1 MVFACYVM
9 GNESLAVQCAEVL
22 LSHGNA
28 VRGVITRDEGI
39 EAWARKKGIRV
50 VTPPSSKTDGKS
62 LRERILEDAEPFE
75 WLFSIAN
82 LSIIPDDV
90 LALPTK
96 GSLNFHDGPLPRYA
110 GLNAPSWAILRGEA
124 EHGISWHLIEG
135 GVDEGDVLESERFAL
150 GENDT
155 SVVANTR
162 CWEAA
167 IESFG
172 RLVPRLVD
180 GSFTRT
186 KQDLS
191 QRTYFG
197 RFDRPEAGATI
208 DWTRPAREI
217 SGLVRALDFGPRYT
231 NPMGSAKSFVGHAG
245 PGASVILLPEV
256 REGASEVSEAAG
268 TVIAVGD
275 DGSLEIATG
284 KGSLRFARALCR
296 EGTLRTPEQLA
307 ELGIVRGAILPSP
320 DAARKAALGE
330 LDAALAKHEPF
341 WGPRLTRLVPVE
353 LAAIDRAATR
363 APVHVRAP
371 LGVPAGVT
379 TTDVV
384 AAATAWLSRITGQP
398 VFDVGY
404 RTAGVSRRV
413 AGETQ
418 LLCEVV
424 PLRVEVSEGASF
436 EQHRSQVA
444 AERARVDAK
453 ETYRRDLYA
462 RVPGAIRPRWDVV
475 VEEVADL
482 ADVRPHAGTPLT
494 LAFAPTSG
502 AAMLVCDASRIAS
515 GEIERM
521 VARLGVLFSA
531 AMAAPATDVA
541 RLPLLTADERDRMI
555 RQWNATTTEI
565 TPRCVHHLFEQQV
578 DRTPAAT
585 AIVFEDQKLTYR
597 ELDERANRL
606 AHHLV
611 SLGVRPDAPVALH
624 VRRGPDLVIG
634 ALAIQKAGGA
644 YVPIDPSYPADR
656 IALYLEDS
664 KSAVVVTH
672 AALAEKLPAGV
683 TATPVRL
690 DADAAAIAAHP
701 VSRPSVAVGPS
712 NVAYLIYTS
721 GSTGKPKGVMV
732 EHRNVA
738 NFFVGMDPC
747 VPHQPA
753 GTWLAV
759 TSLSFD
765 ISVLELFYTLARGF
779 TVVLSSDE
787 DRALVSS
794 GASAVS
800 DRAIGFSLFYFAS
813 DEGEKNAGKYRLL
826 LEGAKFADA
835 HGFEAVWTPER
846 HFGAFGGLYPNPS
859 VASAAV
865 AAVTQ
870 HVKIRAGSCVIPLHH
885 PARIAEEWGL
895 VDNLSNGR
903 VGISFASGWH
913 PNDFVFRPENFANAK
928 QAMIRDVEVVR
939 RLWRGETIEFD
950 GPKGKVPV
958 RTLPRPIQ
966 KELPV
971 WLTAAGNPE
980 TFAAAARA
988 KAGLLTHLLGQTIEE
1003 AKEKIAVY
1011 RKTWKE
1017 CGHEGEGHVTL
1028 MLHTFVGA
1036 DERTVKETA
1045 RQPMKDYLRTA
1056 MNLIAQHA
1064 WSFPAFK
1071 KHAKE
1076 GASFDDNFSSLSPE
1090 DADALLDHAFE
1101 RYYETAGLFGTP
1113 ESAMRM
1119 VDRCKEIG
1127 VDEIGCLIDYGIDSD
1142 TVLAHLEHLNRLRE
1156 AAQPRAKVEANDYS
1170 ISAQIERWGVTHL
1183 QCTPSMARMLL
1194 MNDEARLAL
1203 GRVKHLFVGGEAL
1216 PGALVADLG
1225 KVTRASV
1232 TNMYGPTETT
1242 IWSSYEVAR
1251 PIEGTVGIG
1260 RAMANQTM
1268 YVLDAHR
1275 EPVPLGAP
1283 GELYIGGLGVARG
1296 YFERPELTAERF
1308 VPDPFAGK
1316 AWGDEAARMYRTGDL
1331 VRWSQDGRIEF
1342 LGRVD
1347 HQVKIRGYRI
1357 ELGEIEAR
1365 MAGFEGVREAVVIAR
1380 EDTPGDKRLVGY
1392 YTVHAD
1398 GNVDPRELAKALG
1411 TALPEFM
1418 VPAHLVELAKFPLTP
1433 NAKIDRKALPRPD
1446 ATQGRIGRTVEHVE
1460 ASNDLEKQIADVWK
1474 RILGLAK
1481 VGTHDNFFELGGHSL
1496 LAVQAHREIKAA
1508 TGKPLTITDIFR
1520 FPTIAGLS
1528 RFLGAEDGGGAD
1540 KALEE
1545 SADRAAARRAAMQ
1558 QRANVRR
1565 R

>member
-1 MVFACYVM
+1 MAFACYVM
-9 GNESLAVQCAEVL
+9 GNESLAVQCAEL
-22 LSHGNA
+22 LLAHGNA

-39 EAWARKKGIRV
+39 SAWARKKGIRV
-50 VTPPSSKTDGKS
+50 IAPPASRTEAPS
-62 LRERILEDAEPFE
+62 LRERILEDREPFE
-75 WLFSIAN
+75 WLFSVAN

-90 LALPTK
+90 LALPTR
-96 GSLNFHDGPLPRYA
+96 GSINFHDGPLPRYA
-110 GLNAPSWAILRGEA
+110 GLNSPSWAILHGEKQ
-124 EHGISWHLIEG
+124 HGISWHLIEG
-135 GVDEGDVLESERFAL
+135 GVDEGDVLERESFEL
-150 GENDT
+150 GAADT

-172 RLVPRLVD
+172 RLVPALVA
-180 GSFTRT
+180 GTFTRS

-197 RFDRPEAGATI
+197 RFDRPEGGATI
-208 DWTRPAREI
+208 DWTQPATKI

-231 NPMGSAKSFVGHAG
+231 NPMGIAKSFVGSVE

-256 REGASEVSEAAG
+256 REGASEVSERAG
-268 TVIAVGD
+268 TVLAVGD
-275 DGSLEIATG
+275 DGSLEIATAR
-284 KGSLRFARALCR
+284 GSLRFPRALCR

-307 ELGIVRGAILPSP
+307 EQGVVRGAVLPSP
-320 DAARKAALGE
+320 DAARLTALGA
-330 LDAALAKHEPF
+330 LDAALAKHESF
-341 WGPRLTRLVPVE
+341 WGPRLTRVAPVE
-353 LAAIDRAATR
+353 LPTVDRAATR

-371 LGVPAGVT
+371 LSVPAGVT

-384 AAATAWLSRITGQP
+384 TGASAWLSRITGHP
-398 VFDVGY
+398 LFDVGY
-404 RTAGVSRRV
+404 RTSTLTRAI

-418 LLCEVV
+418 LVAEVV
-424 PLRVEVSEGASF
+424 PLRVEIREGASF
-436 EQHRSQVA
+436 EELRASLT
-444 AERARVDAK
+444 AERERIDARAS
-453 ETYRRDLYA
+453 YRRDLYP
-462 RVPGAIRPRWDVV
+462 RVPGALRPRYDVV
-475 VEEVADL
+475 VEELDTLSDL
-482 ADVRPHAGTPLT
+482 RPHTGTPLT
-494 LAFAPTSG
+494 LAFAPSTG
-502 AAMLVCDASRIAS
+502 TAVLVCDATRIPS

-531 AMAAPATDVA
+531 AMSAPTTEIA
-541 RLPLLTADERDRMI
+541 RLPLLTTSERDRMI
-555 RQWNATTTEI
+555 RQWNATTTEV

-585 AIVFEDQKLTYR
+585 AVVFEDVKLTYR

-611 SLGVRPDAPVALH
+611 SLGVGPDVPVALH
-624 VRRGPDLVIG
+624 VPRGPDLVIG
-634 ALAIQKAGGA
+634 ALGIQKAGGA
-644 YVPIDPSYPADR
+644 YVPIDPTYPADR
-656 IALYLEDS
+656 ISLYLEDS
-664 KSAVVVTH
+664 GAKVVVTH
-672 AALAEKLPAGV
+672 AALAEKLPSGAR
-683 TATPVRL
+683 ASQLRL
-690 DADAAAIAAHP
+690 DTAAATIAAKPASRVGVP
-701 VSRPSVAVGPS
+701 VAPA
-712 NVAYLIYTS
+712 NLAYLIYTS

-738 NFFVGMDPC
+738 NFFVGMDPAI
-747 VPHQPA
+747 PHQPA

-779 TVVLSSDE
+779 TVVLSSDQ

-794 GASAVS
+794 SDGAR
-800 DRAIGFSLFYFAS
+800 DRGIGFSLFYFAS

-928 QAMIRDVEVVR
+928 AAMIRDVEVVR

-950 GPKGKVPV
+950 GPRGKVPV

-980 TFAAAARA
+980 TFAAAAKA
-988 KAGLLTHLLGQTIEE
+988 KAGLLTHLLGQTIDE

-1028 MLHTFVGA
+1028 MLHTFVGS

-1076 GASFDDNFSSLSPE
+1076 GASFDDNFSTLSPE

-1113 ESAMRM
+1113 ETAMRM
-1119 VDRCKEIG
+1119 VARCKEIG

-1142 TVLAHLEHLNRLRE
+1142 TVLVHLEHLNRLRE

-1194 MNDEARLAL
+1194 LNDEARLAL
-1203 GRVKHLFVGGEAL
+1203 GRIKHLFVGGEAL

-1225 KVTRASV
+1225 QATRASV

-1242 IWSSYEVAR
+1242 IWSSVEPAR
-1251 PIEGTVGIG
+1251 AIEGTVAVGKPL
-1260 RAMANQTM
+1260 ANQTF
-1268 YVLDAHR
+1268 YVLDVHR

-1308 VPDPFAGK
+1308 VPDPFSTEPG
-1316 AWGDEAARMYRTGDL
+1316 ARLYRTGDL
-1331 VRWSQDGRIEF
+1331 VRWSEDGRVEF

-1347 HQVKIRGYRI
+1347 HQVKLRGYRI

-1365 MAGFEGVREAVVIAR
+1365 MAAFEGVREAVVIAR

-1392 YTVHAD
+1392 YTVQPD
-1398 GNVDPRELAKALG
+1398 GTVDPRQLATALG

-1418 VPAHLVELAKFPLTP
+1418 VPAHFVELAKFPLTP
-1433 NAKIDRKALPRPD
+1433 NAKIDRKALPKPD
-1446 ATQGRIGRTVEHVE
+1446 AAQGRASRTAEHVE
-1460 ASNDLEKQIADVWK
+1460 AESDVEKQIADVWK

-1520 FPTIAGLS
+1520 FPTIAGLA
-1528 RFLGAEDGGGAD
+1528 RFLGGGEDGGGGD

-1558 QRANVRR
+1558 NRANVRR

>member
-22 LSHGNA
+22 LAQGNA

-39 EAWARKKGIRV
+39 AGWAKKRGIRV
-50 VTPPSSKTDGKS
+50 ITPPASKAESPS
-62 LRERILEDAEPFE
+62 LRDRIREDAEPFE

-96 GSLNFHDGPLPRYA
+96 GSVNFHDGPLPRYA
-110 GLNAPSWAILRGEA
+110 GLNAPSWAILNGET

-150 GENDT
+150 GPSDT

-172 RLVPRLVD
+172 RLVPKLVD
-180 GSFTRT
+180 GSFARS
-186 KQDLS
+186 KQDLT

-197 RFDRPEAGATI
+197 RFDRPAGGAVI
-208 DWTRPAREI
+208 DWNKPSTEI
-217 SGLVRALDFGPRYT
+217 SALVRALDFGPRYT
-231 NPMGSAKSFVGHAG
+231 NPLGIAKSFVSSSG
-245 PGASVILLPEV
+245 PSAEVVLLPEV
-256 REGASEVSEAAG
+256 REGASDVSEAAG

-275 DGSLEIATG
+275 DGSLEVATG

-307 ELGIVRGAILPSP
+307 AIGVVRGAVLASP
-320 DAARKAALGE
+320 DADRVKQLTA
-330 LDAALAKHEPF
+330 LDAALAKSESF
-341 WGPRLTRLVPVE
+341 WGPRLTQLVPVE
-353 LAAIDRAATR
+353 LPAIDRSVTR
-363 APVHVRAP
+363 PPSWVRAP
-371 LGVPAGVT
+371 LSLPAGT
-379 TTDVV
+379 SSDDVV
-384 AAATAWLSRITGQP
+384 AAAAAWLSRVTGQP
-398 VFDVGY
+398 IFDVGY
-404 RTAGVSRRV
+404 RGPSIAASTAPAGGVS
-413 AGETQ
+413 ETS
-418 LLCEVV
+418 LVVDVV
-424 PLRVEVSEGASF
+424 PLRVDVKEGARF
-436 EQHRSQVA
+436 EALRASISS
-444 AERARVDAK
+444 ERARIDAK
-453 ETYRRDLYA
+453 TSHRRDLYA

-475 VEEVADL
+475 ISEVSSIGEASAL
-482 ADVRPHAGTPLT
+482 ANAGVT
-494 LAFAPTSG
+494 LAYAPSSG
-502 AAMLVCDASRIAS
+502 EAVLVCDAARIAS

-521 VARLGVLFSA
+521 VARLGVLLSA
-531 AMAAPATDVA
+531 ATSAPATEVA
-541 RLPLLTADERDRMI
+541 RLPLLSADERDRML
-555 RQWNATTTEI
+555 RQWNATTTEL
-565 TPRCVHHLFEQQV
+565 TPRCVHELFERQV
-578 DRTPAAT
+578 DRTPDAT
-585 AIVFEDQKLTYR
+585 AIVFEDRKLTYR
-597 ELDERANRL
+597 ELDAKANQL
-606 AHHLV
+606 AHHLIAM
-611 SLGVRPDAPVALH
+611 GVGPEVPVALH

-634 ALAIQKAGGA
+634 ALGIHKAGGA

-664 KSAVVVTH
+664 GSKVVVTH
-672 AALAEKLPAGV
+672 AALADALPAGSR
-683 TATPVRL
+683 ATPVRL
-690 DADAAAIAAHP
+690 DTDAPSIGARSDA
-701 VSRPSVAVGPS
+701 RPSVSVTPS
-712 NVAYLIYTS
+712 NLAYVIYTS

-732 EHRNVA
+732 EHGNVA
-738 NFFVGMDPC
+738 NFFVGMDPV

-794 GASAVS
+794 ASS
-800 DRAIGFSLFYFAS
+800 TNDRAIGFSLFYFAS

-826 LEGAKFADA
+826 LEGARFADT

-865 AAVTQ
+865 AAITQ
-870 HVKIRAGSCVIPLHH
+870 HVKIRAGSCVLPLHH
-885 PARIAEEWGL
+885 PARVAEEWGL

-913 PNDFVFRPENFANAK
+913 PNDFALRPENFANAK
-928 QAMIRDVEVVR
+928 QVLLRDVETVR
-939 RLWRGETIEFD
+939 KLWRGETIEFD
-950 GPKGKVPV
+950 GPKGKVAV
-958 RTLPRPIQ
+958 RTLPRPVQ
-966 KELPV
+966 KELPI
-971 WLTAAGNPE
+971 WLTAAGNPD

-988 KAGLLTHLLGQTIEE
+988 GAGLLTHLLGQTTDEV
-1003 AKEKIAVY
+1003 KEKVALY
-1011 RKTWKE
+1011 RKVWKE
-1017 CGHEGEGHVTL
+1017 CGHAGEGHVTL
-1028 MLHTFVGA
+1028 MLHTFVGG

-1045 RQPMKDYLRTA
+1045 REPMKAYLRTA

-1071 KHAKE
+1071 QHAKE
-1076 GASFDDNFSSLSPE
+1076 GASFDDNFSSLSAE
-1090 DADALLDHAFE
+1090 DAEALLDHAFE
-1101 RYYETAGLFGTP
+1101 RYYEGAGLFGTP
-1113 ESAMRM
+1113 ESAMKM
-1119 VDRCKEIG
+1119 VERCKAIG
-1127 VDEIGCLIDYGIDSD
+1127 VDEIGCLIDYGIDSE

-1156 AAQPRAKVEANDYS
+1156 AAQPRAKAEADDYS
-1170 ISAQIERWGVTHL
+1170 ISAQIERWQVTHL

-1242 IWSSYEVAR
+1242 IWSSTELAKPV
-1251 PIEGTVGIG
+1251 EGTVGIG
-1260 RAMANQTM
+1260 RPMANQTM

-1308 VPDPFAGK
+1308 VADPFAGTK
-1316 AWGDEAARMYRTGDL
+1316 DARMYRTGDL
-1331 VRWSQDGRIEF
+1331 VRWSQEGRIEF

-1392 YTVHAD
+1392 FTVQPDAS
-1398 GNVDPRELAKALG
+1398 VEPQALAKALA

-1418 VPAHLVELAKFPLTP
+1418 VPSHLVELAKLPLTP

-1446 ATQGRIGRTVEHVE
+1446 ASQGRASRSREHVE
-1460 ASNDLEKQIADVWK
+1460 ASNDVEKQIADVWK

-1481 VGTHDNFFELGGHSL
+1481 VGTEDNFFELGGHSL

-1508 TGKPLTITDIFR
+1508 TGKPLSITDIFR
-1520 FPTIAGLS
+1520 FPTIAGLAG
-1528 RFLGAEDGGGAD
+1528 FLGGAGDGEAD
-1540 KALEE
+1540 KGLEE

>member
-1 MVFACYVM
+1 MVFACYVI
-9 GNESLAVQCAEVL
+9 GDESLAVQCAELL
-22 LSHGNA
+22 LSYGNS
-28 VRGVITRDEGI
+28 VRGVVTRDDGVG
-39 EAWARKKGIRV
+39 AWARKRGLRV
-50 VTPPSSKTDGKS
+50 VAPPSTKS
-62 LRERILEDAEPFE
+62 EGETLRERILEDPEPFE

-82 LSIIPDDV
+82 LSILPADV
-90 LALPTK
+90 LALPTR
-96 GSLNFHDGPLPRYA
+96 GSINFHDGPLPRYA
-110 GLNAPSWAILRGEA
+110 GLNAPSWAILHGET

-135 GVDEGDVLESERFAL
+135 GVDEGDVLESERFPL
-150 GENDT
+150 GEHDT

-180 GSFTRT
+180 GSFTRS

-197 RFDRPEAGATI
+197 RFERPAAGATL
-208 DWTRPAREI
+208 DWNRPAREI
-217 SGLVRALDFGPRYT
+217 SALVRALDFGARYT
-231 NPMGSAKSFVGHAG
+231 NPMGVAKSFVGNAG
-245 PGASVILLPEV
+245 PGAGVLLLPEA
-256 REGASEVSEAAG
+256 RDGASEVPEAPG
-268 TVIAVGD
+268 TIIAVGD

-284 KGSLRFARALCR
+284 RGSLRFARALCR

-307 ELGIVRGAILPSP
+307 EMGVVRGAVLPSP
-320 DAARKAALGE
+320 DAARKKELGE
-330 LDAALAKHEPF
+330 LDATLAKHEPF

-353 LAAIDRAATR
+353 IAAIDRTSSRAT
-363 APVHVRAP
+363 VHVRAP
-371 LGVPAGVT
+371 LGIPAGAG
-379 TTDVV
+379 
-384 AAATAWLSRITGQP
+384 AADWLAATTAWLSRITGQP
-398 VFDVGY
+398 LFDVGY
-404 RTAGVSRRV
+404 RTPALTARV
-413 AGETQ
+413 GGDTELVA
-418 LLCEVV
+418 EVV
-424 PLRVEVSEGASF
+424 PLRVEVDEGATF
-436 EQHRSQVA
+436 AQHRAKLA
-444 AERARVDAK
+444 AERARLDPK
-453 ETYRRDLYA
+453 ETYRRDLYL
-462 RVPGAIRPRWDVV
+462 RVPGASRPRWDVV
-475 VEEVADL
+475 VEEVDDV
-482 ADVRPHAGTPLT
+482 ADVRPLPGTPLT
-494 LAFAPTSG
+494 LAFAPSRG
-502 AAMLVCDASRIAS
+502 AAVLVCDTARIAS

-521 VARLGVLFSA
+521 VARLGVLFA
-531 AMAAPATDVA
+531 AAVASPSTELA
-541 RLPLLTADERDRMI
+541 RLPLLTADERDRML

-565 TPRCVHHLFEQQV
+565 TPRCVHQLFEQQT
-578 DRTPAAT
+578 DRTPSAT
-585 AIVFEDQKLTYR
+585 AVAFEREQLSYR

-606 AHHLV
+606 ANHLV
-611 SLGVRPDAPVALH
+611 ALGVRPDTPVALH
-624 VRRGPDLVIG
+624 LGRGPDLVVG

-644 YVPIDPSYPADR
+644 YVPIDPSYPAER

-664 KSAVVVTH
+664 KSALVVTDARLAQGLPPGI
-672 AALAEKLPAGV
+672 AAK
-683 TATPVRL
+683 PVRIDT
-690 DADAAAIAAHP
+690 DADAIAA
-701 VSRPSVAVGPS
+701 RPSTRPNVGVGPS
-712 NVAYLIYTS
+712 NLAYVIYTS
-721 GSTGKPKGVMV
+721 GSTGRPKGVMV

-738 NFFVGMDPC
+738 NFFLGMDPC
-747 VPHQPA
+747 VPHQPP

-787 DRALVSS
+787 DRTLVSGGAS
-794 GASAVS
+794 GASQ
-800 DRAIGFSLFYFAS
+800 RPIGFSLFYFAS

-826 LEGAKFADA
+826 LEGARFADT

-885 PARIAEEWGL
+885 PARVAEEWGL

-928 QAMIRDVEVVR
+928 QALIRDVEIVR

-966 KELPV
+966 RELPV

-988 KAGLLTHLLGQTIEE
+988 RAGLLTHLLGQSIAE

-1028 MLHTFVGA
+1028 MLHTFVGT
-1036 DERTVKETA
+1036 DEHTVKETA

-1071 KHAKE
+1071 QHAKE
-1076 GASFDDNFSSLSPE
+1076 GASFDDNFASLSPE

-1113 ESAMRM
+1113 ESALRM
-1119 VDRCKEIG
+1119 VERCKEIG

-1142 TVLAHLEHLNRLRE
+1142 TVLEHLEHLNRLRE
-1156 AAQPRAKVEANDYS
+1156 AAQPRAKVEADDYS
-1170 ISAQIERWGVTHL
+1170 LSAQIERWGVTHL

-1194 MNDEARLAL
+1194 MNEEARLAL
-1203 GRVKHLFVGGEAL
+1203 GRVKHLFLGGEAL
-1216 PGALVADLG
+1216 PGSLVAELG
-1225 KVTRASV
+1225 TVTRATV

-1242 IWSSYEVAR
+1242 IWSSYEAAR
-1251 PIEGTVGIG
+1251 PVDGTVSIG
-1260 RAMANQTM
+1260 RPMANQTM

-1296 YFERPELTAERF
+1296 YFERHELTTERF
-1308 VPDPFAGK
+1308 VPDPFAVG

-1331 VRWSQDGRIEF
+1331 VRWSPEGRIEF

-1365 MAGFEGVREAVVIAR
+1365 MAGFAGVREAVVIAR

-1392 YTVHAD
+1392 YTVHSDAS
-1398 GNVDPRELAKALG
+1398 VEPRALAAALG
-1411 TALPEFM
+1411 AGLPEFM
-1418 VPAHLVELAKFPLTP
+1418 VPAHLVELAKLPLTP
-1433 NAKIDRKALPRPD
+1433 NAKVDRKALPRPD
-1446 ATQGRIGRTVEHVE
+1446 ATQGRLGRATEHVE
-1460 ASNDLEKQIADVWK
+1460 ASSELERQIAEVWK

-1496 LAVQAHREIKAA
+1496 LAVQAHRELKAA
-1508 TGKPLTITDIFR
+1508 TGKQLTITDIFR

-1528 RFLGAEDGGGAD
+1528 RFLGGEDGGAAD
-1540 KALEE
+1540 RALEE

-1558 QRANVRR
+1558 QRASARR

>member
-1 MVFACYVM
+1 MVFGCYVM

-22 LSHGNA
+22 IAHGNA
-28 VRGVITRDEGI
+28 VRGVITRDDGVA
-39 EAWARKKGIRV
+39 AWARGKGIRV
-50 VTPPSSKTDGKS
+50 ITPPASKSETPT
-62 LRERILEDAEPFE
+62 LRDRIAEDHEPFE

-96 GSLNFHDGPLPRYA
+96 GSINFHDGPLPRYA
-110 GLNAPSWAILRGEA
+110 GLNAPSWAILNGEK

-150 GENDT
+150 GDADT

-172 RLVPRLVD
+172 RLVPKLVD
-180 GSFTRT
+180 GSFTRE

-191 QRTYFG
+191 QRTYFA
-197 RFDRPEAGATI
+197 RFDRPAGGAI
-208 DWTRPAREI
+208 VEWTRPATEI
-217 SGLVRALDFGPRYT
+217 SALVRALDFGRRYT
-231 NPMGSAKSFVGHAG
+231 NPLGVAKSFVVGTG
-245 PGASVILLPEV
+245 SGADVILLPEV

-307 ELGIVRGAILPSP
+307 AIGVVRGAVLASP
-320 DAARKAALGE
+320 DADRVKALTE
-330 LDAALAKHEPF
+330 LDTALAKSEPF
-341 WGPRLTRLVPVE
+341 WGPKLTQLVPVE
-353 LAAIDRAATR
+353 LPAIDRSVTR
-363 APVHVRAP
+363 ASSWVRAP
-371 LGVPAGVT
+371 LSLPAGT
-379 TTDVV
+379 NATDL
-384 AAATAWLSRITGQP
+384 AAATAAWLSRVTGQP
-398 VFDVGY
+398 VFDVGFSC
-404 RTAGVSRRV
+404 ASI
-413 AGETQ
+413 AQSANGEAS
-418 LLCEVV
+418 LVVDVV
-424 PLRVEVSEGASF
+424 PLRVDVKEGASF
-436 EQHRSQVA
+436 EALRTSLA
-444 AERARVDAK
+444 SERARIGTK
-453 ETYRRDLYA
+453 TSHRRDLYA

-475 VEEVADL
+475 VSEVGSIGDASPL
-482 ADVRPHAGTPLT
+482 AGAGVT
-494 LAFAPTSG
+494 LAFAQSSTE
-502 AAMLVCDASRIAS
+502 AVLICDSARIAS

-521 VARLGVLFSA
+521 VARLGVLLAAATSA
-531 AMAAPATDVA
+531 PQTEIS

-555 RQWNATTTEI
+555 RQWNATTTEL
-565 TPRCVHHLFEQQV
+565 TPRCVHELFERQV
-578 DRTPAAT
+578 DRTPDAT
-585 AIVFEDQKLTYR
+585 AIVYEGRKLSYR
-597 ELDERANRL
+597 ELDAHANRL
-606 AHHLV
+606 AHHLIAM
-611 SLGVRPDAPVALH
+611 GVGPDVPVALH

-634 ALAIQKAGGA
+634 ALGIHKAGGA
-644 YVPIDPSYPADR
+644 YVPIDPAYPADR

-664 KSAVVVTH
+664 GSEVVVTH
-672 AALAEKLPAGV
+672 AALADALPSGSR
-683 TATPVRL
+683 ATPVRL
-690 DADAAAIAAHP
+690 DTDGASIATRSDARP
-701 VSRPSVAVGPS
+701 TVSVTPS
-712 NVAYLIYTS
+712 NLAYLIYTS

-732 EHRNVA
+732 EHGNVA
-738 NFFVGMDPC
+738 NFFVGMDPV

-794 GASAVS
+794 ASS
-800 DRAIGFSLFYFAS
+800 TNDRAIGFSLFYFAS

-826 LEGAKFADA
+826 LEGARFADT

-865 AAVTQ
+865 AAITQ
-870 HVKIRAGSCVIPLHH
+870 HVKIRAGSCVLPLHH
-885 PARIAEEWGL
+885 PARVAEEWGL

-913 PNDFVFRPENFANAK
+913 PNDFALRPENFANAK
-928 QAMIRDVEVVR
+928 QVLIRDVETVR
-939 RLWRGETIEFD
+939 KLWRGETVEFD
-950 GPKGKVPV
+950 GPKGKVAV
-958 RTLPRPIQ
+958 RTLPRPVQ
-966 KELPV
+966 KELPI

-988 KAGLLTHLLGQTIEE
+988 GAGLLTHLLGQTTDEV
-1003 AKEKIAVY
+1003 KEKVALY
-1011 RKTWKE
+1011 RKVWKE
-1017 CGHEGEGHVTL
+1017 SGHAGEGHVTL
-1028 MLHTFVGA
+1028 MLHTFVGD

-1045 RQPMKDYLRTA
+1045 RGPMKAYLRTA

-1071 KHAKE
+1071 QHAKE
-1076 GASFDDNFSSLSPE
+1076 GASFDDNFGSLSPE
-1090 DADALLDHAFE
+1090 DADALLDHSFE
-1101 RYYETAGLFGTP
+1101 RYYEGAGLFGTP
-1113 ESAMRM
+1113 ASAMKM

-1127 VDEIGCLIDYGIDSD
+1127 VDEIGCLIDYGIDSE
-1142 TVLAHLEHLNRLRE
+1142 TVLAHLEHLDRLRE
-1156 AAQPRAKVEANDYS
+1156 AAQPRAKAEENDYS
-1170 ISAQIERWGVTHL
+1170 ISAQIERWSVTHL
-1183 QCTPSMARMLL
+1183 QCTPSMAQMLL

-1203 GRVKHLFVGGEAL
+1203 GRVKHLFIGGEAL

-1242 IWSSYEVAR
+1242 IWSSTEVAK
-1251 PIEGTVGIG
+1251 PVEGTVGIG
-1260 RAMANQTM
+1260 RPMANQTM

-1308 VPDPFAGK
+1308 VRDPFASTK
-1316 AWGDEAARMYRTGDL
+1316 DARMYRTGDL

-1392 YTVHAD
+1392 FTVQPEQS
-1398 GNVDPRELAKALG
+1398 VDPQELAKALG

-1418 VPAHLVELAKFPLTP
+1418 VPSQLVELAKFPLTP

-1446 ATQGRIGRTVEHVE
+1446 ASQGRASRTTEHVE
-1460 ASNDLEKQIADVWK
+1460 ATNDVEKQIADVWK

-1481 VGTHDNFFELGGHSL
+1481 VGTQDNFFELGGHSL

-1508 TGKPLTITDIFR
+1508 TGKPLSITDIFR

-1528 RFLGAEDGGGAD
+1528 GFLGGAD
-1540 KALEE
+1540 GAEADKGLEE